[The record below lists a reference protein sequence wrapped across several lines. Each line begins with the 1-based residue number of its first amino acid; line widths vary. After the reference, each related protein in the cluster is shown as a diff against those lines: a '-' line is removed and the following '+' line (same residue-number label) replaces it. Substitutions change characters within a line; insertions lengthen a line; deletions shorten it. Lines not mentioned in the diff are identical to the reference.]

1 MSHTPALTFDPAAAN
16 AWLCQPSDTEDGT
29 TRAES
34 LGVDENLTGRGMSG
48 DFLTTIDAVLDAGPQ
63 GWHRRADI
71 DAVDLWLIPDGDVL
85 NQGALITVDL
95 TSGIRLCT
103 RHRDTKYFADRD
115 QRGTDAVL
123 TALAHIANEVC
134 LVVDQYQHS
143 NPFATDATTPATTP
157 GTAKPASSTPQKM
170 FTEQQVTDALNEA
183 ADDILDAV
191 DAGDDGLRDA
201 INLMV
206 NATIAYLTG
215 QANDLREV
223 VAHNYGDSYDEVLG
237 WIEPAAR

>member
-1 MSHTPALTFDPAAAN
+1 MGHTPALTLDPNAVK
-16 AWLCQPSDTEDGT
+16 AWLSQPSDTEDGT

-34 LGVDENLTGRGMSG
+34 LGIDENLTGRSMGG
-48 DFLTTIDAVLDAGPQ
+48 DFLTTIDAVLAAGPQ
-63 GWHRRADI
+63 GLHRRADI

-103 RHRDTKYFADRD
+103 RHQDTKYFADRD
-115 QRGTDAVL
+115 QLGIDAVL

-134 LVVDQYQHS
+134 LMVDQYQHS
-143 NPFATDATTPATTP
+143 NLYATDAATATTT
-157 GTAKPASSTPQKM
+157 GDDESASPAPPDM
-170 FTEQQVTDALNEA
+170 FTEQQVASALNGA

-201 INLMV
+201 INLIV

-215 QANDLREV
+215 QADDLQEV
-223 VAHNYGDSYDEVLG
+223 VAHNYDDSYDEVLS
-237 WIEPAAR
+237 WIEPVAR